1 MSLKLDL
8 FTAIALLGFELPAD
22 AHDIYS
28 PLRDRLGNSCCHEGD
43 CRPAP
48 YRVTPTGVQMFV
60 EGEWIAVPDFTIQ
73 YRRSLVTRVKQTG
86 DIGAGRYRTVRATGW
101 TMQPTA
107 PSYHRT
113 RQQFLDRSLPF
124 VRGPS
129 DPSHEEACP
138 SDGERADHP
147 TRPTK
152 PAAR

>member
-73 YRRSLVTRVKQTG
+73 YRALLGDTGETDGGHWCGQIQNGQGLRMDYVTHCA
-86 DIGAGRYRTVRATGW
+86 ILPPN
-101 TMQPTA
+101 PTA
-107 PSYHRT
+107 IFEPAFALREGSI
-113 RQQFLDRSLPF
+113 
-124 VRGPS
+124 
-129 DPSHEEACP
+129 
-138 SDGERADHP
+138 
-147 TRPTK
+147 RPV
-152 PAAR
+152 P